1 MQSGIL
7 IHSDI
12 YFTKSQHV
20 PTSSFIL
27 VGNHQATDTKMN
39 VYNNCFEISLFIFA
53 GAHLVKRHKF
63 IKFKAGHVI
72 HQGRRNVFEHDE
84 DRSLTASAMTALT
97 MTALAMT
104 VLAMTVLPMTVLP
117 MTASVMTALAMTA
130 STMRFRYNK

>member
-97 MTALAMT
+97 MTALAMS
-104 VLAMTVLPMTVLP
+104 VLGGNDCFGNNCFGNDCFLNDC
-117 MTASVMTALAMTA
+117 
-130 STMRFRYNK
+130 FHNEIQI